1 MAVYV
6 QNGFK
11 CVAHGGVADWEL
23 WLTAAAQ
30 PRLRALYCILLP
42 SERSKITIQNVV
54 ATER

>member
-11 CVAHGGVADWEL
+11 CVAHDSVADWEL

-30 PRLRALYCILLP
+30 HHEIGSYCMLLAWEKIKIQTLRY
-42 SERSKITIQNVV
+42 SFY
-54 ATER
+54 